1 MLKLRM
7 ISKNDY
13 ENAINTPLAVVKNID
28 LYEVDGRYL
37 AEKARQD
44 IIARYGLAA
53 YKNGWSVYTTLNSNL
68 QTSANQHSFEELLDY
83 DKRHGWNETN
93 NYAYLFNDQQIL
105 SFADLDINFLQEDV
119 SSNVFYDDS
128 ASLTNQISI
137 IFEDFP
143 YYKTHKKGLVISF
156 KDEKL
161 HFIDENLEIFSI
173 VWSEEYE
180 WARERISI
188 NQMGKNQNLLVIF
201 LNLVILFI

>member
-1 MLKLRM
+1 MVGPFIQLL
-7 ISKNDY
+7 
-13 ENAINTPLAVVKNID
+13 T
-28 LYEVDGRYL
+28 
-37 AEKARQD
+37 
-44 IIARYGLAA
+44 
-53 YKNGWSVYTTLNSNL
+53 SNL
-68 QTSANQHSFEELLDY
+68 QTSANKHSFEELLDY

-93 NYAYLFNDQQIL
+93 NYSYLFNEEQIL
-105 SFADLDINFLQEDV
+105 SLTDLDINFLKEDV

-188 NQMGKNQNLLVIF
+188 NQRGKKPKSFSDF
-201 LNLVILFI
+201 LKFGDFIYLRKEDEFLF